1 MTAPALYRSTV
12 MHRRLDT
19 VAYRFTYRVFSL
31 LLDIDRIDATVREL
45 RLLSRNRFNVVSF
58 HDRDHGPKD
67 GNPLRPWIDAVL
79 EQAGIDLNGGRVW
92 LLCMP
97 RVLGYTFNPLSLW
110 YCYHSDGSL
119 RAVLCE
125 VRNTFG
131 EWHGYLLHEGGE
143 PLPTPVRAQA
153 GKVFHVSPFFPVSG
167 DYAFRLQPPA
177 ATFVTAI
184 GYRDEG
190 RTRLAAVQQG
200 ERRALTDGQ
209 LIRAV
214 IRFPML
220 GRAVMAVIHWEA
232 LKIWLRG
239 GQFHRKPPK
248 PREDIT

>member
-1 MTAPALYRSTV
+1 MTAALYRSTV
-12 MHRRLDT
+12 MHRRLDA
-19 VAYRFTYRVFSL
+19 VAYRFTYRVFNL
-31 LLDIDRIDATVREL
+31 LLDIDRIDATARRL

-67 GNPLRPWIDAVL
+67 GSPLRPWIDDVL
-79 EQAGIDLNGGRVW
+79 ARAGIELSGGRVW

-110 YCYHSDGSL
+110 YCYHADGSL

-131 EWHGYLLHEGGE
+131 EWHGYLLHEGGD
-143 PLPTPVRAQA
+143 PLSTPVRAQA

-167 DYAFRLQPPA
+167 NYAFRLQPPG

-184 GYRDEG
+184 GYRDGG

-209 LIRAV
+209 LLRAV
-214 IRFPML
+214 IRFPLL

-232 LKIWLRG
+232 FKIWLRG
-239 GQFHRKPPK
+239 GRFHRKPPR